1 MCLLTSVHFC
11 TRVKEL
17 IATMAAVDAMTAALE
32 ERLEGVR
39 PNLNIRATLGDGHC
53 QYRGVAMQCQGY
65 GDVAHGRLRKNAVAY
80 VEANH
85 GYFLPFFSGPS
96 PARGL
101 ASWIKAAQR
110 GAWGDNI
117 SLVALS
123 HFLKR
128 PVAVWRDGSMQKPT
142 VLVPPRY
149 DADNPTDPIYL
160 KLEEGSR
167 GKEHYSA
174 LSLKTANLQARKA
187 RNNSKNNA
195 ARAFPWR
202 EQL

>member
-1 MCLLTSVHFC
+1 
-11 TRVKEL
+11 
-17 IATMAAVDAMTAALE
+17 MTVARE

-39 PNLNIRATLGDGHC
+39 PNLSIRVTLGDAHC
-53 QYRGVAMQCQGY
+53 QYRGVAMQCRGY
-65 GDVAHGRLRKNAVAY
+65 GDSAHRRLRNNAIAY

-142 VLVPPRY
+142 VLVPP
-149 DADNPTDPIYL
+149 
-160 KLEEGSR
+160 
-167 GKEHYSA
+167 
-174 LSLKTANLQARKA
+174 ANLQARKA
-187 RNNSKNNA
+187 GNNSKNNLWLKTLLLYC
-195 ARAFPWR
+195 RALRWR
-202 EQL
+202 RRWRMRTSLRLLKLS